1 MKKITKTLI
10 VSILLVSIIAVS
22 LLCFTACDE
31 VSEGYLVKDTIKV
44 YLSPLETTVNGLPI
58 GILFKSTS
66 YVEFTP
72 EGNATIKLFLADF
85 STLLSNPTVTG
96 LLAGLDVDFSTITK
110 LSLGETVI
118 EQYVK
123 VMFPGFD
130 IHNFED
136 SLHMVFASLG
146 GTVEGFDFVNNEL
159 LKKLDANL
167 KDDSSPT
174 LLPADFT
181 LEDLAGLP
189 DGITISLNAPYCFVD
204 NTGLVLNEDGSY
216 YEDTF
221 ISPRFGA
228 HDPDSTPMFT
238 MSYFPEDIEAGQPE
252 TVTYINFM
260 LGLTL
265 TFANPIA

>member
-1 MKKITKTLI
+1 MKKIAKTLI
-10 VSILLVSIIAVS
+10 ISILLVSIIAVS

-31 VSEGYLVKDTIKV
+31 VQEGYTVPETVKV
-44 YLSPLETTVNGLPI
+44 YLSPLETSVNGLPI
-58 GILFKSTS
+58 GLLFSKDS
-66 YVEFTP
+66 YIEFTP

-85 STLLSNPTVTG
+85 ETLLKNPTVSG
-96 LLAGLDVDFSTITK
+96 LLSGLDVDFSTITK

-189 DGITISLNAPYCFVD
+189 SDISITLNAPYCFVD
-204 NTGLVLNEDGSY
+204 NKGLVMNDNGGYDEQ
-216 YEDTF
+216 TF
-221 ISPRFGA
+221 ISPRFGV
-228 HDPDSTPMFT
+228 HDPDTTPMFT
-238 MSYFPEDIEAGQPE
+238 MSYFPEVKEDNVPE

-265 TFANPIA
+265 TFVNPIA